1 MKVILTEYVASL
13 GTVGDEVDVA
23 RGYARNYLVPKKK
36 AILATTKNRKLFERQ
51 RDQFEAEL
59 AKELTKA
66 EEIAETMRGAVVTL
80 HGKVHEED
88 KLYGSVSTR
97 DIAEQLSAQGFNVDK
112 RMIMLSEPIKTLGS
126 YIVPIRLHGDITSE
140 ITVKVV
146 PEQESP

>member
-13 GTVGDEVDVA
+13 GTVGDEVEVA
-23 RGYARNYLVPKKK
+23 GGYARNYLVPKKK
-36 AILATTKNRKLFERQ
+36 AILATAKNRTLFERQ
-51 RDQFEAEL
+51 RKQFEAEL
-59 AKELTKA
+59 AKEQTKA
-66 EEIAETMRGAVVTL
+66 EEIAETIRGAVVAL
-80 HGKVHEED
+80 SGKVHEGD